1 MVVQRVSKLYRML
14 DHCLKH
20 LGRYPAHLAAQDML
34 QTRESD
40 SVGETRR
47 RGLRIIENEF
57 CEPLRAEL
65 RCDMEGGGEGPSV
78 VARWREAA
86 REGLISSKVEALL
99 NLIQGLR

>member
-1 MVVQRVSKLYRML
+1 MVVQRVSKWYHML

-34 QTRESD
+34 QTRECD

-47 RGLRIIENEF
+47 RGLRIIEKEF
-57 CEPLRAEL
+57 CEPLKAEL
-65 RCDMEGGGEGPSV
+65 QCDMETGGVGPAV

-86 REGLISSKVEALL
+86 REGVISSKVEALL
-99 NLIQGLR
+99 NLIHGLR